1 MYIYICFFFY
11 KLHYLILLFILS
23 IVFWPL
29 KYLKYGI
36 FVPWILYFIWLIFG
50 KCPITVMHTSKNSNQ
65 NEKDPSF
72 VHDILLKINPNISR
86 KSSELILNFVMIS
99 ITMIGVLRLRCVKL
113 F

>member
-1 MYIYICFFFY
+1 MEDFFH
-11 KLHYLILLFILS
+11 KLHYLILLFIIS

-36 FVPWILYFIWLIFG
+36 FIPWILNFIWLVFG
-50 KCPITVMHTSKNSNQ
+50 NCPITVMHSSKNSNE
-65 NEKDPSF
+65 NEKQPSF

-86 KSSELILNFVMIS
+86 GYSNIILYFIMMS
-99 ITMIGVLRLRCVKL
+99 ITMIGVLRLKCVKL

>member
-1 MYIYICFFFY
+1 MENFFH
-11 KLHYLILLFILS
+11 KLHYLILLFIIS

-36 FVPWILYFIWLIFG
+36 FIPWILNFIWLVFG
-50 KCPITVMHTSKNSNQ
+50 NCPITVMHSSKNSNE
-65 NEKDPSF
+65 NEKQPSF

-86 KSSELILNFVMIS
+86 GYSNIILYFIMMS
-99 ITMIGVLRLRCVKL
+99 ITMIGILRLKCVKL

>member
-1 MYIYICFFFY
+1 MENFFH
-11 KLHYLILLFILS
+11 KLHYLILLFIIS

-36 FVPWILYFIWLIFG
+36 FIPWILNFIWLVFG
-50 KCPITVMHTSKNSNQ
+50 NCPITVMHSSKNSNE
-65 NEKDPSF
+65 NEKQPSF

-86 KSSELILNFVMIS
+86 GYSNIILYFIMMS
-99 ITMIGVLRLRCVKL
+99 ITMIGVLRLKCVKL